1 MPPIRTRNT
10 NEFLF
15 CHILVCRTGVDDVQE
30 SLPMTEDMLEEHA
43 EMLTQLGS
51 DAEGSQLRARILSAS
66 LYSDMEAFK
75 VGAFHSSLF
84 AKHHRSR
91 SSTRG

>member
-1 MPPIRTRNT
+1 M
-10 NEFLF
+10 L
-15 CHILVCRTGVDDVQE
+15 LVLLQE
-30 SLPMTEDMLEEHA
+30 SLPMTEDMVEEHA

-75 VGAFHSSLF
+75 VVTFHSF
-84 AKHHRSR
+84 
-91 SSTRG
+91 TPN

>member
-1 MPPIRTRNT
+1 
-10 NEFLF
+10 
-15 CHILVCRTGVDDVQE
+15 
-30 SLPMTEDMLEEHA
+30 MTEDMLEEHA

-75 VGAFHSSLF
+75 VHFIHHPSLLTTY
-84 AKHHRSR
+84 HYSH
-91 SSTRG
+91 STRSMIPINNY

>member
-1 MPPIRTRNT
+1 
-10 NEFLF
+10 
-15 CHILVCRTGVDDVQE
+15 
-30 SLPMTEDMLEEHA
+30 MTEDMLEEHA

-75 VGAFHSSLF
+75 VITYSFIIIIN
-84 AKHHRSR
+84 
-91 SSTRG
+91 TNQN